1 MIKISSIARPVLLSL
16 ATVLAAGAQSAEVHS
31 VVADKSAVSFVFRE
45 MNVPVD
51 GRFRKFAA
59 QVSFDPAR
67 PELAK
72 AAIDV
77 DLASIDTGSDE
88 ADGEAVGKAWFDTKS
103 YPQAHFVSTGFKAL
117 GGNRYEV
124 TGQISIKG
132 RMREISAPFAFTPQR
147 NGAAF
152 DGSFTFK
159 RADFALGEGSWAD
172 FGTVANEIQ
181 VKFHFLCL

>member
-1 MIKISSIARPVLLSL
+1 MIRIPLLAVPIVLSL
-16 ATVLAAGAQSAEVHS
+16 AAALAARVPAAEIHS
-31 VVADKSAVSFVFRE
+31 VVADKSALTFVFRE

-59 QVSFDPAR
+59 QVNFDPAR

-72 AAIDV
+72 AAIDIE
-77 DLASIDTGSDE
+77 LASIDTGSDD
-88 ADGEAVGKAWFDTKS
+88 ADGEAVGRAWFDIKS
-103 YPQAHFVSTGFKAL
+103 YPQARFVSTGFKAL

-124 TGQISIKG
+124 TGQFSIKG
-132 RMREISAPFAFTPQR
+132 RSREISAPFAFTPQG

-152 DGSFTFK
+152 DGTFTFK

-172 FGTVANEIQ
+172 FDTVANEIQ
-181 VKFHFLCL
+181 VKFHFLCF

>member
-1 MIKISSIARPVLLSL
+1 MTRFSSLVLPAFLSL
-16 ATVLAAGAQSAEVHS
+16 AGALAARAPAAELHS
-31 VVADKSAVSFVFRE
+31 VVADKSAVTFVFRE

-72 AAIDV
+72 ASIDV
-77 DLASIDTGSDE
+77 DLGSIDSGSDE
-88 ADGEAVGKAWFDTKS
+88 ADGEAVGKAWFDVKS
-103 YPQAHFVSTGFKAL
+103 WPQARFVSTAFKSL
-117 GGNRYEV
+117 GANRYEI
-124 TGQISIKG
+124 TGQLGIKG
-132 RMREISAPFAFTPQR
+132 HTREISAPFTLTPQG
-147 NGAAF
+147 GAAAI
-152 DGSFTFK
+152 DGSFTFR

-181 VKFHFLCL
+181 VRFHFLCL